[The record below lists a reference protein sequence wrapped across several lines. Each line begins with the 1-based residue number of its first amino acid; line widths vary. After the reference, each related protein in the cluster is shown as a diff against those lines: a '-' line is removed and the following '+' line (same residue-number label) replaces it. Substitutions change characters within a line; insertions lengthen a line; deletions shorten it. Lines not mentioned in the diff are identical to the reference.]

1 MRWNT
6 PIDNATLNLRGYV
19 PPVGPV
25 LADAPWPKV
34 MVTVAR
40 SSDGETL
47 DLGLRPGPEP
57 THAPVRLG
65 FTALRPSTS
74 YRLVDRS
81 TGEVIA
87 SLASDDQGTAP
98 LDLRITAPWSV
109 RLELAPEALS

>member
-1 MRWNT
+1 MT
-6 PIDNATLNLRGYV
+6 
-19 PPVGPV
+19 
-25 LADAPWPKV
+25 PWPALLDGSLRERALSLV
-34 MVTVAR
+34 EAERAATRVAPAG
-40 SSDGETL
+40 SSACMSSGAA
-47 DLGLRPGPEP
+47 GLALLHGYWSLQ
-57 THAPVRLG
+57 HGDDSAAD
-65 FTALRPSTS
+65 TAFELAES